1 MGDPSTRADI
11 FQFVDEDGNVVG
23 NAVSVI
29 LAGIDPV
36 GERVWAFFNTNTF
49 SYASTQPGSNPHAEN
64 TRDTRLRAFSLSDS
78 GLNESNY
85 GLLTRFIHQP
95 SGDSVIGFI
104 ASFISSL
111 SFA

>member
-36 GERVWAFFNTNTF
+36 GEQVWAFFNANTF
-49 SYASTQPGSNPHAEN
+49 SYASTQPGSNPPAEN
-64 TRDTRLRAFSLSDS
+64 TRDTRLRTFSLSDF
-78 GLNESNY
+78 GLNESKY
-85 GLLTRFIHQP
+85 GDVNRFIHQ
-95 SGDSVIGFI
+95 SYCDSELAFMGSYIINHSV
-104 ASFISSL
+104 
-111 SFA
+111 